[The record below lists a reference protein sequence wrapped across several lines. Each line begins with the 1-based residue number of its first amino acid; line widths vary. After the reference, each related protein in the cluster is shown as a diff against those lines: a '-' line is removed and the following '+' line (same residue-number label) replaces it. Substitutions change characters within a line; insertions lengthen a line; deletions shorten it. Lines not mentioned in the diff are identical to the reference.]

1 MPRPVP
7 SSATLL
13 ADALGERAVTPL
25 ELARAAAGA
34 LTRPDR
40 ALRAGAT
47 AAVGLA
53 AITRAGVDGAPRSP
67 LNGRIGPH
75 RRFAWVDAELA
86 TLKAIKNALG
96 GTVNDVVLAA
106 VAGALRTYH
115 LAHAWPTTEGL
126 RAMVPVSVRAD
137 AERGALGNKVSTIYA
152 PLPIDL
158 DDPIARFRAV
168 HEAMRGLKES
178 GQAVGAEMLTQLADF
193 APPTILAQAARL
205 QAVQRFFNLTV
216 TNVPGP
222 QFPLYLLG
230 RRLCRVYPQ
239 VPLAENCA
247 LGVAIM
253 SYDGQIDFGLIADY
267 DTIPDLDAIA
277 AALAQELGE
286 LASAAGAPPPSANS
300 RSRTKSIA
308 SA

>member
-1 MPRPVP
+1 M
-7 SSATLL
+7 
-13 ADALGERAVTPL
+13 
-25 ELARAAAGA
+25 
-34 LTRPDR
+34 
-40 ALRAGAT
+40 
-47 AAVGLA
+47 
-53 AITRAGVDGAPRSP
+53 I
-67 LNGRIGPH
+67 
-75 RRFAWVDAELA
+75 
-86 TLKAIKNALG
+86 
-96 GTVNDVVLAA
+96 
-106 VAGALRTYH
+106 
-115 LAHAWPTTEGL
+115 
-126 RAMVPVSVRAD
+126 
-137 AERGALGNKVSTIYA
+137 
-152 PLPIDL
+152 
-158 DDPIARFRAV
+158 
-168 HEAMRGLKES
+168 
-178 GQAVGAEMLTQLADF
+178 TQLADF

-222 QFPLYLLG
+222 QFPLFLLG

-277 AALAQELGE
+277 AALGSGAGR
-286 LASAAGAPPPSANS
+286 AGVGRRRVAAAGPSAKR

>member
-1 MPRPVP
+1 VTRPRR
-7 SSATLL
+7 TL
-13 ADALGERAVTPL
+13 
-25 ELARAAAGA
+25 AAGA
-34 LTRPDR
+34 AA
-40 ALRAGAT
+40 AL
-47 AAVGLA
+47 GLA
-53 AITRAGVDGAPRSP
+53 AITRAGLGGAPRSP

-75 RRFAWVDAELA
+75 RRFTWVDADLA

-96 GTVNDVVLAA
+96 GTVNDVVLTA

-115 LAHAWPTTEGL
+115 LAHGWKTESEL

-137 AERGALGNKVSTIYA
+137 SERGALGNKVSTIYA
-152 PLPIDL
+152 PLPIHL
-158 DDPIARFRAV
+158 GEPIARFRAV
-168 HEAMRGLKES
+168 HEAMKDLKES
-178 GQAVGAEMLTQLADF
+178 GQAVGAEMITSLADF

-230 RRLCRVYPQ
+230 RRLSRVYPQ

-267 DTIPDLDAIA
+267 DAVPDLDLVADALREAIA
-277 AALAQELGE
+277 E
-286 LASAAGAPPPSANS
+286 LASAAGAGRPAAREVRKPA
-300 RSRTKSIA
+300 RA
-308 SA
+308 G

>member
-1 MPRPVP
+1 PV
-7 SSATLL
+7 
-13 ADALGERAVTPL
+13 G
-25 ELARAAAGA
+25 LARGAAGA
-34 LTRPDR
+34 AVHPRRTL
-40 ALRAGAT
+40 AAGA
-47 AAVGLA
+47 AAAIGLA
-53 AITRAGVDGAPRSP
+53 AITRAGLGGAPRSP

-75 RRFAWVDAELA
+75 RRFTWVDADLA

-115 LAHAWPTTEGL
+115 LAHGWDTEAEL

-137 AERGALGNKVSTIYA
+137 SERGALGNKVSTIYA

-168 HEAMRGLKES
+168 HEAMKGLKES
-178 GQAVGAEMLTQLADF
+178 GQAVGAEMITSLADF

-230 RRLCRVYPQ
+230 RRLSRVYPQ

-247 LGVAIM
+247 LGIAIM
-253 SYDGQIDFGLIADY
+253 SYDGHIDFGLIADY
-267 DTIPDLDAIA
+267 DAVPDLDLVADGLRAAI
-277 AALAQELGE
+277 GE
-286 LASAAGAPPPSANS
+286 LATAAGAGPPARRRKVRKPAP
-300 RSRTKSIA
+300 A
-308 SA
+308 G